1 MIIWQGWGIVVV
13 AIAFVA
19 ALAAGAIAEA
29 TGGDTTTL
37 IGLFL
42 IPAGA
47 ITWFLGKRMNRNA
60 ERTLV
65 DPSTGEPVVIR
76 NHHTLFF
83 VRVEWWGPIMAVLGI
98 FLFITG
104 IT

>member
-1 MIIWQGWGIVVV
+1 VVV

-19 ALAAGAIAEA
+19 ALAAGAVAEA

-65 DPSTGEPVVIR
+65 DPNTGEPVVIR